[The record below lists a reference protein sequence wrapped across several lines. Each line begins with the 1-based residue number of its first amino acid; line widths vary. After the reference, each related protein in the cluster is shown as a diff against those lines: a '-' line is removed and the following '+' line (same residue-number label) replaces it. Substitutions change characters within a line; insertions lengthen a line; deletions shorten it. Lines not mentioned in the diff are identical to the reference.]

1 MALHKCLLSISHLAG
16 AKSIALISAA
26 NASEARSTYLHLSGN
41 TERFT
46 HDLRARGIMV
56 ISTLLDVLVQGDDSS
71 YPNLTCMAL
80 RKYKRQFL

>member
-46 HDLRARGIMV
+46 HDLRARGITV
-56 ISTLLDVLVQGDDSS
+56 
-71 YPNLTCMAL
+71 
-80 RKYKRQFL
+80 